1 MGWLYTLRNTRL
13 GSDPLFLV
21 PGVSLYNALY
31 SYCQSVEGK
40 LLHLLYEW
48 IPRVRGCKWTLP
60 PIMNITTTT
69 PEYTPDLRTRPPIQN
84 VAQLQPLSGLG
95 EAQEQSTDVVQRML
109 NGVLTGEQF
118 VMDNIIGKG
127 TFGEVYACQLPN
139 GSLVAVKKVHKSKVL
154 TIQTISC
161 ISHEFRMLREPD
173 LTRRHQNIMYIDDV
187 LQSRSHL
194 YIVMALG
201 GKVSNGGGTGE
212 GMHADGQGPYGRV
225 RSCKQTRGT
234 PLVWPLPLPPP
245 S

>member
-1 MGWLYTLRNTRL
+1 MYGVWRL
-13 GSDPLFLV
+13 LV
-21 PGVSLYNALY
+21 LTVPSLPPCRYNALY

-48 IPRVRGCKWTLP
+48 IPR
-60 PIMNITTTT
+60 
-69 PEYTPDLRTRPPIQN
+69 N

-109 NGVLTGEQF
+109 NGVPTGEQF
-118 VMDNIIGKG
+118 VMNNIIGKG
-127 TFGEVYACQLPN
+127 GFSEVYACQLPN
-139 GSLVAVKKVHKSKVL
+139 GSLVAVKKLHKSKLL

-161 ISHEFRMLREPD
+161 ISHEFRVLREPD

-201 GKVSNGGGTGE
+201 GKDAYGLISECGGEVSGIDEVSALQVVIPIISALEHVHRLGFAHRGESGTE
-212 GMHADGQGPYGRV
+212 SRFPSDL
-225 RSCKQTRGT
+225 RSRRR
-234 PLVWPLPLPPP
+234 

>member
-1 MGWLYTLRNTRL
+1 MDLAYYHEYHHN
-13 GSDPLFLV
+13 
-21 PGVSLYNALY
+21 N
-31 SYCQSVEGK
+31 
-40 LLHLLYEW
+40 
-48 IPRVRGCKWTLP
+48 PR
-60 PIMNITTTT
+60 IH
-69 PEYTPDLRTRPPIQN
+69 TPDLRTRPIQN

-109 NGVLTGEQF
+109 NGVPTGEQF

-234 PLVWPLPLPPP
+234 PSGLSRCHRHLNPGDSKLLPYRMPTG
-245 S
+245 SSQSAEVRT